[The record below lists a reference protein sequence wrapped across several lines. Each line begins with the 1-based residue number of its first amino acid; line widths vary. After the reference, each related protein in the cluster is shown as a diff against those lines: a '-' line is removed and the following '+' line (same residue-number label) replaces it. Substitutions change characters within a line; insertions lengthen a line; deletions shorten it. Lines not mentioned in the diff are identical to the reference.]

1 MNERDRLVKIMESE
15 GMSAR
20 QFSQEIGIS
29 AGAIS
34 NIMSGRNKPSL
45 DVLQAVL
52 RRFRAISCNWLIM
65 GVGTMY
71 LTGGQENSPS
81 MLFPEE
87 NDVHETPN
95 DVSAPT
101 AVLHS
106 ESTPHGASL
115 AARTVEKVLIFYSD
129 GTFEER

>member
-20 QFSQEIGIS
+20 QFSLEIGIS

-52 RRFRAISCNWLIM
+52 RRFRAISCDWLIM
-65 GVGTMY
+65 GVGNMY
-71 LTGGQENSPS
+71 LSGKDELSNSS
-81 MLFPEE
+81 LFPKEIIEE
-87 NDVHETPN
+87 PSVELPVTHQSALLPN
-95 DVSAPT
+95 
-101 AVLHS
+101 
-106 ESTPHGASL
+106 EEQASPC
-115 AARTVEKVLIFYSD
+115 RSVDKILIFYTD

>member
-52 RRFRAISCNWLIM
+52 RRFRAISCDWLIM
-65 GVGTMY
+65 GVGNMY
-71 LTGGQENSPS
+71 LSGNDELSNSS
-81 MLFPEE
+81 LFPKEIIEE
-87 NDVHETPN
+87 LSVELPVTHQSALLPN
-95 DVSAPT
+95 
-101 AVLHS
+101 
-106 ESTPHGASL
+106 EEQASPC
-115 AARTVEKVLIFYSD
+115 RSVDKILIFYTD

>member
-52 RRFRAISCNWLIM
+52 RRFRAISCDWLIM
-65 GVGTMY
+65 GVGNMY
-71 LTGGQENSPS
+71 LSGNDELNNSS
-81 MLFPEE
+81 LFPKEIIEE
-87 NDVHETPN
+87 PSVELPVTHQSALLPN
-95 DVSAPT
+95 
-101 AVLHS
+101 
-106 ESTPHGASL
+106 EEQASPC
-115 AARTVEKVLIFYSD
+115 RSVDKILIFYTD